1 VVPDVHRLD
10 HGSRRRLRFDESR
23 VARVGGRRRMPRR
36 GHGRESRSTER
47 NKERKQK
54 NRINR

>member
-1 VVPDVHRLD
+1 
-10 HGSRRRLRFDESR
+10 
-23 VARVGGRRRMPRR
+23 MPRR